1 MDFPTPKSLLKKEWW
16 SNWSQ
21 KSWESE
27 VSKDHN
33 MFTAATLREL
43 RKWET
48 ESFGDGVKI
57 YGKLG
62 SWDVF
67 FSSFGLNIFN
77 P

>member
-1 MDFPTPKSLLKKEWW
+1 
-16 SNWSQ
+16 
-21 KSWESE
+21 
-27 VSKDHN
+27 
-33 MFTAATLREL
+33 MFTAATLREF